1 MINISKGSCCVCL
14 GNNTN
19 YIRVG
24 NVEFELCDKCL
35 KELRNKLNEFIKK
48 N

>member
-19 YIRVG
+19 YTRVG

-35 KELRNKLNEFIKK
+35 KELRNKLNEFIKE